1 VDFAPKHPVP
11 VFPLPRLVLF
21 PHTILPLHVFELRYR
36 TMVREALSG
45 ERMLAI
51 AQLEPGYEKD
61 YHGSPPFHSLGCL
74 ARIEEV
80 EWLPNDSYDL
90 KVLGLSR
97 VRLERI
103 VKEFPYR
110 SARVSMMPEAPYT
123 EEDPLPQMEKS
134 ALRATCTRWLAK
146 LAELSGTQSSGGPS
160 EHLRYEV
167 LVNGACMLLGA
178 DQADHLA
185 LLGMDSVMERG
196 RAVRTLME
204 ARLEEGLEPPPGQPG
219 VQN

>member
-1 VDFAPKHPVP
+1 MYLGIKPHFQLWRKYFFLVPQTRGEAVHEVGGATVWKIVGQGYPEGTPK
-11 VFPLPRLVLF
+11 
-21 PHTILPLHVFELRYR
+21 E
-36 TMVREALSG
+36 
-45 ERMLAI
+45 
-51 AQLEPGYEKD
+51 D
-61 YHGSPPFHSLGCL
+61 LGFWTS
-74 ARIEEV
+74 
-80 EWLPNDSYDL
+80 EWFS
-90 KVLGLSR
+90 
-97 VRLERI
+97 
-103 VKEFPYR
+103 
-110 SARVSMMPEAPYT
+110 
-123 EEDPLPQMEKS
+123 
-134 ALRATCTRWLAK
+134 CTRWLAK